1 MITRLVL
8 IIAVLGMLMIGA
20 SLVAAEPMPVG
31 VASVDIT
38 PDHPVR
44 LNGYGFRRT
53 EHEGVDQRI
62 FVKALAIGSDRR
74 NSVVILT
81 ADQCIVPATVTE
93 AIAQKLQEKAGLP
106 RERFVLCI
114 SHSHTTPMLTG
125 ASPTLFSTAVPPEH
139 QANIDRYTQT
149 FIAGCVEAAMTA
161 LADRK
166 PATLA
171 FGIGKVAFAANR
183 RTPGG
188 PVDHDLPV
196 LVVRAPAPEGEDG
209 GIRAIWAGYACHTT
223 TVRHNRI
230 TGDWAGY
237 AQQHIENAFP
247 GVPGATAL
255 ISIGAGADANPPRDK
270 PDQLELPDAHGRSIA
285 DEVQRM
291 LNDAAT
297 FRPVSGPVTAK
308 YEVIELPFDTIPT
321 REQWQQRIAAGGR
334 DAYHAAV
341 QLRKLDGGEKL
352 RTHLKYPVQTFTFS
366 DDLAIVFLGGELVVD
381 YALRLKREFDPSRL
395 WVNGYCNAV
404 ECYIPSER
412 VLAEGGYEGGGAML
426 YYDQPTRFAPG
437 LEKLIIDEVH
447 DQLPPAF
454 TKP

>member
-1 MITRLVL
+1 MSVRFMLLTCLATLLMPLVP
-8 IIAVLGMLMIGA
+8 GA
-20 SLVAAEPMPVG
+20 PLLAADTMPVG
-31 VASVDIT
+31 VAAVDIT
-38 PDHPVR
+38 PEHPVR

-62 FVKALAIGSDRR
+62 FVKALAIGSDAGKP
-74 NSVVILT
+74 VVILT
-81 ADQCIVPATVTE
+81 ADQCIVPATVTQKIAEQLREE
-93 AIAQKLQEKAGLP
+93 AGIP
-106 RERFVLCI
+106 RERLVLCI

-149 FIAGCVEAAMTA
+149 FIAGCVEAATRA

-171 FGIGKVAFAANR
+171 FGIGKVTFAANR
-183 RTPGG
+183 RTAGG

-196 LVVRAPAPEGEDG
+196 LVVRGEDG
-209 GIRAIWAGYACHTT
+209 AIRAVWAGYACHTT

-237 AQQHIENAFP
+237 AQQHIEQDQ
-247 GVPGATAL
+247 PGATAL

-270 PDQLELPDAHGRSIA
+270 PDQLELPDAHGKQIA
-285 DEVQRM
+285 DEVKRM
-291 LNDAAT
+291 LNASTEA
-297 FRPVSGPVTAK
+297 FRAVSGPIVAK
-308 YEVIELPFDTIPT
+308 YEIVELPFDAIPT
-321 REQWQQRIAAGGR
+321 REEWQQRIAAGGR

-341 QLRKLDGGEKL
+341 QLRKLDSGEKL
-352 RTHLKYPVQTFTFS
+352 RTHLQYPVQTFTFGE

-381 YALRLKREFDPSRL
+381 YALRLKRELDAERL
-395 WVNGYCNAV
+395 WVNGYTNAV

-412 VLAEGGYEGGGAML
+412 VLTEGGYEGGGAML

-437 LEKLIIDEVH
+437 LEKIIIDAVH
-447 DQLPPAF
+447 GQLG
-454 TKP
+454 TKFK